1 MYVVGTA
8 GHVDHGKSALVAALT
23 GTHPDRLK
31 EEQTREMTIELGF
44 AWFNLPSGEAVGI
57 VDVPGHR
64 DFIENMLAG
73 AGGMD
78 AAILVIAADEG
89 VMPQTREH
97 LAILDLL
104 HIQTGL
110 VAITKCDLA
119 ESTDWLDLI
128 ESEIHNLTVGTRM
141 AEAPVVRVSARTGFG
156 LDKLIQTLA
165 DQLSSIQPRLDHH
178 RPRLP
183 VDRVF
188 TMQGFGTV
196 VTGTLMDG
204 VFHIGDDIE
213 VLPGGKRGRIRG
225 LQTHKKDEESASPGQ
240 RTAVNLSG
248 ISLEEIHR
256 GDVLSLPG
264 KYISSRRVDAEVELL
279 ADCSMPLLHH
289 SEVKFFLGAKE
300 TVGYVRLLNQENL
313 PAGSKGFV
321 QLELRDPV
329 AAYRGD
335 RFILR
340 RPSPGETIG
349 GGVILDAVSSIRLKR
364 FSSEV
369 IQTLEIKLRGDP
381 KEDLLQFIAAHS
393 PLLKKDLISS
403 IGVPVNMDLLEELVS
418 EENVILV
425 DVGKG
430 MEEALLWERNRFSST
445 TRKAV
450 DLVKECHN
458 QYPLKPGIPREELK
472 CKLGFSTKTFGSL
485 LGEWTRS
492 GLLVEEE
499 RSIRL
504 PDFEIRFSPEQASK
518 VTQASK
524 LLQTNRYSTP
534 SVKEMTEVLGES
546 LYLAMIDK
554 KLVCQ
559 VSAEVVFDKQVTQE
573 MVEKISQF
581 IRENG
586 TITLAQCRDLFQ
598 TSRKYAQAILEYM
611 DQTGITAREG
621 DFRKLR

>member
-1 MYVVGTA
+1 
-8 GHVDHGKSALVAALT
+8 
-23 GTHPDRLK
+23 
-31 EEQTREMTIELGF
+31 
-44 AWFNLPSGEAVGI
+44 
-57 VDVPGHR
+57 
-64 DFIENMLAG
+64 
-73 AGGMD
+73 
-78 AAILVIAADEG
+78 
-89 VMPQTREH
+89 
-97 LAILDLL
+97 
-104 HIQTGL
+104 
-110 VAITKCDLA
+110 
-119 ESTDWLDLI
+119 
-128 ESEIHNLTVGTRM
+128 
-141 AEAPVVRVSARTGFG
+141 
-156 LDKLIQTLA
+156 
-165 DQLSSIQPRLDHH
+165 
-178 RPRLP
+178 
-183 VDRVF
+183 
-188 TMQGFGTV
+188 
-196 VTGTLMDG
+196 
-204 VFHIGDDIE
+204 
-213 VLPGGKRGRIRG
+213 
-225 LQTHKKDEESASPGQ
+225 
-240 RTAVNLSG
+240 
-248 ISLEEIHR
+248 
-256 GDVLSLPG
+256 
-264 KYISSRRVDAEVELL
+264 
-279 ADCSMPLLHH
+279 
-289 SEVKFFLGAKE
+289 
-300 TVGYVRLLNQENL
+300 VRLLNQENL

-418 EENVILV
+418 EENIILV

-472 CKLGFSTKTFGSL
+472 SKLGFSTKTFGSL

-559 VSAEVVFDKQVTQE
+559 VSAEVVFDNQVTQE